1 VNLLDVFLVVAG
13 VFAAVGGYR
22 LGFVARVASWV
33 GLAIGVFLAIRFIPS
48 LLEQV
53 QGTDPAIRFLLSLSA
68 LLVGAILGGAIG
80 QVAGYRLRSL
90 LPIGSG
96 LRSLD
101 RTAGGA
107 GGLLSIVA
115 AVWLLLPAMSD
126 VPGPV
131 ARQARNSAIAD
142 AVATYAPAPPNA
154 LDTLRRLVGGS
165 DFPQVFDALRPAPNT
180 GVPPEATEL
189 SDEVVARV
197 AASTVRVQGEACG
210 RIQNGSGFA
219 VEPELVV
226 TNAHVVAGVQEP
238 AVERPDG
245 QRLPARLVHFDDNRD
260 IALLRVPGLG
270 QAPLSVAAADV
281 GEAAAVFGH
290 PGGQIDVRVA
300 PATISDRQIA
310 VGRDLYNNERTRRE
324 IFFLAARLQP
334 GDSGA
339 ALVDVDGAVVG
350 VAFAIAPDRS
360 STAYALTEAELNA
373 ALQGARGP
381 SDPGPCLT

>member
-1 VNLLDVFLVVAG
+1 
-13 VFAAVGGYR
+13 
-22 LGFVARVASWV
+22 
-33 GLAIGVFLAIRFIPS
+33 
-48 LLEQV
+48 
-53 QGTDPAIRFLLSLSA
+53 
-68 LLVGAILGGAIG
+68 
-80 QVAGYRLRSL
+80 
-90 LPIGSG
+90 
-96 LRSLD
+96 
-101 RTAGGA
+101 
-107 GGLLSIVA
+107 
-115 AVWLLLPAMSD
+115 
-126 VPGPV
+126 
-131 ARQARNSAIAD
+131 
-142 AVATYAPAPPNA
+142 
-154 LDTLRRLVGGS
+154 
-165 DFPQVFDALRPAPNT
+165 
-180 GVPPEATEL
+180 
-189 SDEVVARV
+189 
-197 AASTVRVQGEACG
+197 
-210 RIQNGSGFA
+210 
-219 VEPELVV
+219 
-226 TNAHVVAGVQEP
+226 
-238 AVERPDG
+238 VERPDG